1 MLAACEAGTLV
12 SDHAQL
18 PNMNDATYIKL
29 GSAVLQTEASALAAL
44 VQRLD
49 GQFAQA
55 CREML
60 ACKGRVVVTGVG
72 KSGHVCRK
80 IAATLASVGTPAFFV
95 HAGEASHGDLG
106 MLLPGD
112 TVLAISN
119 SGTTQ
124 ELLAILPAIKRL
136 GLPLIAL
143 TGRPDS
149 KLARMADIN
158 LDVSVDD
165 EACSLGL
172 APTASTTVAMAM
184 GDALAVT
191 LLEARGFGP
200 EDFAR
205 AHPGGRLG
213 RRLLLH
219 ISDIMHTDTDI
230 PRVSPDTLLREA
242 LVEISQKR
250 LGITGVVD
258 SEDRVIGIF
267 TDGDLRRSLD
277 QQVDIHQAS
286 MDQLMTPNC
295 VTIQADCLAA
305 EALKLMEERKI
316 NALLVVDDEKR
327 LVGALNMHDLLRAGV
342 L

>member
-1 MLAACEAGTLV
+1 MSAAYEAGTL
-12 SDHAQL
+12 AYNEEQ
-18 PNMNDATYIKL
+18 PPIMNDAAYIKL
-29 GSAVLQTEASALAAL
+29 GAAVLQTEANALTAL

-119 SGTTQ
+119 SGSTQ

-143 TGRPDS
+143 TGKRDS
-149 KLARMADIN
+149 QLARMADIS

-184 GDALAVT
+184 GDALAIA
-191 LLEARGFGP
+191 LLEVRGFSP

-219 ISDIMHTDTDI
+219 ISDIMHTGSDI
-230 PRVSPDTLLREA
+230 PRVSAETLLSAA

-250 LGITGVVD
+250 LGIAAVVD
-258 SEDRVIGIF
+258 SDDRVIGIF

-277 QQVDIHQAS
+277 QQVDIHRAN
-286 MDQLMTPNC
+286 MGQLMTPDC
-295 VTIQADCLAA
+295 ITIQADCLAA
-305 EALKLMEERKI
+305 EALKLMEDKKI
-316 NALLVVDDEKR
+316 NALLVVDNEKR
-327 LVGALNMHDLLRAGV
+327 LAGALNMHDLLRAGV